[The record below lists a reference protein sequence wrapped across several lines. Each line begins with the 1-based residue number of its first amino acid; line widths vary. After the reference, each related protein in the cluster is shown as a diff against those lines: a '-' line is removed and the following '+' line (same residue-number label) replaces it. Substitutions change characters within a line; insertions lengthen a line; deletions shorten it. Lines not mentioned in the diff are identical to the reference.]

1 VRIADEKDYNLIP
14 MSLTFFNEPASEKTE
29 KATPKKRDKA
39 REEGQVAQSQE
50 ISTAI
55 LFIAG
60 FLALRAF
67 VPSMWVRLESLIVMN
82 FERGSYAMEFMENNA
97 IANFLHTMFLEIFFI
112 FLPIAVVIM
121 LLNVIAGLLQV
132 GWKPTAKTMKP
143 NFKKLSPLKGIKKIF
158 GSKILMELF
167 KTTLKFTIVLLVVL
181 WVVVGEIDLLLS
193 LYELPWIS
201 AVGEVAR
208 VFTNVGITVGLFYLV
223 IAAADYAYN
232 RAKHEKEI
240 RMTKQEVKDEYK
252 QTDGDPLIKGKIR
265 QKMRE
270 ASMRR
275 MMQDVPGADVVI
287 TNPTHFACAI
297 RYDPM
302 ALKAPVLVA
311 KGADNLAA
319 RIRDVATEHDVTIV
333 EDKPLARTLYSVVEV
348 GDEVPAEL
356 WQAVA
361 EILAYVYSV
370 KGVASPVPV

>member
-1 VRIADEKDYNLIP
+1 MRIADEKDYNLIP